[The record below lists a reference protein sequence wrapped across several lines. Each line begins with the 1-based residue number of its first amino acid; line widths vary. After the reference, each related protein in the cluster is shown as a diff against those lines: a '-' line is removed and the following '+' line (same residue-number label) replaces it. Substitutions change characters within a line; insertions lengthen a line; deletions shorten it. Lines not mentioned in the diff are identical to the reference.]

1 MIQGFI
7 SYAHDD
13 GDAFDTMRTHLHAL
27 EQAFTDPITLWA
39 DDKLRAGLHWDDTI
53 KARIEAAALFILL
66 LSPAFL
72 ASDYIVRDEIPAIRT
87 RVAAA
92 KGLISTGPKPIR
104 PSSAPNAAVP
114 V

>member
-27 EQAFTDPITLWA
+27 EQAFTYPITLWA

-53 KARIEAAALFILL
+53 KARI
-66 LSPAFL
+66 
-72 ASDYIVRDEIPAIRT
+72 
-87 RVAAA
+87 
-92 KGLISTGPKPIR
+92 
-104 PSSAPNAAVP
+104 
-114 V
+114 